1 MVCLWYAHV
10 HFKFKGI
17 SYSTVLSILVFL
29 MLGFIGGIPSMFL
42 LGKSLAIIGLVFL
55 IFIFVDSSDGLS
67 PCSPISL

>member
-17 SYSTVLSILVFL
+17 SYSTVLSIWDSLVGYPPF
-29 MLGFIGGIPSMFL
+29 FL
-42 LGKSLAIIGLVFL
+42 LEKSLAIIGLVFL